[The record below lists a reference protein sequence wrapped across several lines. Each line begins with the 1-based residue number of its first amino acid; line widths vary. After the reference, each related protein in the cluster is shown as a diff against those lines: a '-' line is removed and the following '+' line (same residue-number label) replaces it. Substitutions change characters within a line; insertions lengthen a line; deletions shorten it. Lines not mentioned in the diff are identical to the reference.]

1 MRGDDVIVALVA
13 GQAGNADVDA
23 GVLQL
28 GAVSGRLA
36 YALMCL
42 SLTWGVLVS
51 AGWAGRLAGRPAL
64 RTGHVVLSA
73 LTMGFIFSHMISF
86 LFLRAELYSFVNVFI
101 PFNGGV
107 PLRTTMG
114 ILAFEGMVA
123 ASVAVGV
130 RRWLSYRQWLGFHR
144 FTYVLFG
151 LGVVHAFFGAYNR
164 GTLSGL
170 WLLGITLLVPALT
183 VTALRFMPART
194 LTSSGLFD
202 EAP

>member
-1 MRGDDVIVALVA
+1 MVQLVA
-13 GQAGNADVDA
+13 GQAGDADVDA
-23 GVLQL
+23 GVLAL

-51 AGWAGRLAGRPAL
+51 AGWANRLTGRQAL
-64 RTGHVVLSA
+64 RSGHIVLSSLA
-73 LTMGFIFSHMISF
+73 MGFIFSHMISF
-86 LFLRAELYSFVNVFI
+86 LFLRAELYSFFNVFF

-107 PLRTTMG
+107 PLRVTMG

-123 ASVAVGV
+123 GSIAVGV

-144 FTYVLFG
+144 LTYVAFG
-151 LGVVHAFFGAYNR
+151 LGVVHAFFGAYNS
-164 GTLSGL
+164 GTLSGM
-170 WLLGITLLVPALT
+170 WLLGITFLVPALT
-183 VTALRFMPART
+183 VAALRFMPART

>member
-1 MRGDDVIVALVA
+1 MVQLVA

-23 GVLQL
+23 GVLAL

-51 AGWAGRLAGRPAL
+51 AGWANRLTGRQAL
-64 RTGHVVLSA
+64 RSGHIVLSSLA
-73 LTMGFIFSHMISF
+73 MGFIVSHMISF
-86 LFLRAELYSFVNVFI
+86 LFLRAELYSFFNVFI

-107 PLRTTMG
+107 PLRVTMG

-123 ASVAVGV
+123 GSIAVGV

-144 FTYVLFG
+144 LTYVAFG
-151 LGVVHAFFGAYNR
+151 LGVVHAFFGAYNS
-164 GTLSGL
+164 GTLSAV
-170 WLLGITLLVPALT
+170 WLLGITFLVPTLT
-183 VTALRFMPART
+183 VSALRFMPART

>member
-1 MRGDDVIVALVA
+1 VLLQLVA
-13 GQAGNADVDA
+13 GQAGDTDVDA

-28 GAVSGRLA
+28 GAVAGRLS
-36 YALMCL
+36 YAMMCL

-51 AGWAGRLAGRPAL
+51 AGWASRLAGRPAL
-64 RTGHVVLSA
+64 RTGHVVFST
-73 LTMGFIFSHMISF
+73 LTMAFIFSHMISF
-86 LFLRAELYSFVNVFI
+86 LFLRTEVYTFVNVFI

-114 ILAFEGMVA
+114 ILTFETMVA
-123 ASVAVGV
+123 VSIAVGI

-144 FTYVLFG
+144 LAYAAFG

-164 GTLSGL
+164 GTLASM
-170 WLLGITLLVPALT
+170 WLLGITFLVPTLT
-183 VTALRFMPART
+183 VILLRIVPART

>member
-1 MRGDDVIVALVA
+1 VLLQLVA
-13 GQAGNADVDA
+13 GQPGNADVDA

-51 AGWAGRLAGRPAL
+51 AGWASRLTGRQAL
-64 RTGHVVLSA
+64 RSGHMVLSA
-73 LTMGFIFSHMISF
+73 LTLAFVFSHMISF
-86 LFLRAELYSFVNVFI
+86 LFLRAELYSVFEVFL

-107 PLRTTMG
+107 PLRVTMG

-123 ASVAVGV
+123 ASIVVGI
-130 RRWLSYRQWLGFHR
+130 RRWLSYRQWLGVHR
-144 FTYVLFG
+144 LSYVAFG
-151 LGVVHAFFGAYNR
+151 LGIVHAFFGAYNN

-170 WLLGITLLVPALT
+170 WLLGITFLVPTLT
-183 VTALRFMPART
+183 VALLRVLPARS

>member
-1 MRGDDVIVALVA
+1 MLIQLVA

-51 AGWAGRLAGRPAL
+51 AGWASRLTGRQAL
-64 RTGHVVLSA
+64 RSGHVVLSSLA
-73 LTMGFIFSHMISF
+73 LAFIFSHMISF
-86 LFLRAELYSFVNVFI
+86 LFLRAELYSFLEVFL

-107 PLRTTMG
+107 PLRVTMG

-123 ASVAVGV
+123 ASIVVGV
-130 RRWLSYRQWLGFHR
+130 RRWLSYRQWLGIHR
-144 FTYVLFG
+144 LSYVAFG
-151 LGVVHAFFGAYNR
+151 LGVVHAFFGAYNN

-170 WLLGITLLVPALT
+170 WLLGITFLVPTATVAL
-183 VTALRFMPART
+183 LRLVPART
-194 LTSSGLFD
+194 LTSTGLFD

>member
-1 MRGDDVIVALVA
+1 LLQLVA
-13 GQAGNADVDA
+13 GQAGDADVDA
-23 GVLQL
+23 GVISL

-36 YALMCL
+36 FALMCL

-51 AGWAGRLAGRPAL
+51 ASWATRLTGRPAL
-64 RTGHVVLSA
+64 RSGHVVLSS

-86 LFLRAELYSFVNVFI
+86 LFLRSELYSFVNVFI

-107 PLRTTMG
+107 PLRVTMG

-123 ASVAVGV
+123 ASIAVGV

-144 FTYVLFG
+144 VTYVLFG
-151 LGVVHAFFGAYNR
+151 FGVVHAFFGAFNS

-170 WLLGITLLVPALT
+170 WLLGILFLVPALT
-183 VTALRFMPART
+183 VTALRFMPDRT